1 MYLTGENT
9 ITMIAAI
16 LDVMPLDDAPGTPV
30 SDSCLICNSN
40 VVMVICVRVILDILK
55 KNKQKKTTLSRKHE
69 MVVKRVFT
77 KLYTLPKTCF

>member
-30 SDSCLICNSN
+30 SDSHLICNGNGNLSSCN
-40 VVMVICVRVILDILK
+40 IRHTKKTKK
-55 KNKQKKTTLSRKHE
+55 KNLKPET
-69 MVVKRVFT
+69 
-77 KLYTLPKTCF
+77 